1 MGNQTE
7 LELGN
12 GSSSTGDQELTA
24 AAPGYLFFWLFL
36 CVGPILYILSF
47 IQSFWESKIPAFMVK
62 HTNNRKKSI
71 NIFFLHNL
79 QAFMFAPLFLVSLG
93 AVVLIDGLGIYAFF
107 TEDINIS
114 ISDSRAQGNDILEEE
129 KYIPIEFAGAV
140 ASAVFYVS
148 SW

>member
-1 MGNQTE
+1 
-7 LELGN
+7 
-12 GSSSTGDQELTA
+12 
-24 AAPGYLFFWLFL
+24 
-36 CVGPILYILSF
+36 
-47 IQSFWESKIPAFMVK
+47 
-62 HTNNRKKSI
+62 
-71 NIFFLHNL
+71 
-79 QAFMFAPLFLVSLG
+79 MFAPLFLVSLG